1 MPETTQRQFTHL
13 HVHTEYSLLDGACR
27 IDRLFDHIK
36 AMGQTACAITDHGV
50 MYGCVAFFDAAKA
63 AGIKPIIGCEVYV
76 ATRTRFDKV
85 NRIDGNNH
93 LILLCKN
100 ETGYK
105 NLIKMVSAGFT
116 EGFYSK
122 PRIDKDLLEQY
133 HEGLICLSACL
144 AGEIPQAILAGD
156 YERAKQAALYYRDLF
171 GEGNYYIEL
180 QDHGLEEDQVVLPQ
194 LIRLA
199 HETGIPMAATND
211 AHYITK
217 EDAKMQSIL
226 LCIQTGK
233 TIADADRMEFQTDEF
248 YLKST
253 DEMYDLFSM
262 VPEACENT
270 SKIAEQCNFEF
281 TFGETKLPYFKAPDG
296 MENQAYFEKL
306 CWEGLE
312 RRYPGKVTDALKER
326 LSYEINV
333 VKTMGYTNYYLIVYD
348 FINYAK
354 SRDIPVGP
362 GRGSGAGSLA
372 AYCVGITD
380 IDPIRYNLIFERFLN
395 PERVSMPD
403 FDVDFCYERRQE
415 VIDYVNEKYGRD
427 HVAQIVTFGTMAAR
441 AAVRDVGRVMG
452 MSYQD
457 VDRVAK
463 LIPMELKMT
472 LKKALEVSPDLKALY
487 DADSQVHELIDTSL
501 KVEGMPRHASTH
513 AAGVVITRE
522 PATEYVPLSTND
534 GLPVTQFNMVEIER
548 LGLLKMDF
556 LGLRTLTVIHDTE
569 MAVRRTKDPDFRVAN
584 IDYDDPAT
592 YEMLTRGETEG
603 IFQLES
609 TGMTQVLMSM
619 RPKNLED
626 VIALI
631 SLYRPGPM
639 DSIPTYLR
647 NRKDPSKVVYQTP
660 QMAHIVDV
668 TNGVVIYQ
676 EQVMQICREL
686 AGFSFGQADNVR
698 RAMSKKKLKVMEA
711 EREHFVHGCTEPG
724 KECAGCVKNGI
735 PESVANQIYDDM
747 ISFAS
752 YAFNKSHAACY
763 AYVAFQTAYLKCHY
777 PHEFMAALLT
787 SVLDNT
793 AKVIEYTSECQRIG
807 IKVLPPDINVSRGGF
822 TVDGE
827 SIRFGLNAVKSV
839 GRNLIDAVVK
849 DRKNRPYRGLY
860 DFCKRLHGNELN
872 RRALENLV
880 KAGAF
885 DALEPTRRGMIDS
898 AEGVLK
904 SVETDARQNLEGQ
917 MDLFGMMGGE
927 EEQAATDYKI
937 PNTPEYPASELLK
950 MEKEVSGLYLSG
962 HPLDAY
968 RPQIRQIS
976 TCTIAD
982 LQGEEARR
990 FDNQNVTI
998 LCTVVKNKI
1007 MTTKSNTLMAF
1018 TTVEDLTGTMELL
1031 IFPRVLAECR
1041 AALQENAVV
1050 VANGRV
1056 SVKEEEAARLIVEGV
1071 QPIESYDPSK
1081 SFGKNRVEKVRRE
1094 TSGGEATGYFL
1105 TVPSRQCPEM
1115 HRVENLL
1122 CNIFDGGTVKVYF
1135 CFADTGQKALARHMA
1150 VKDDPLLRA
1159 ELERILGK
1167 EHVKVQIAEQNAK

>member
-27 IDRLFDHIK
+27 IDRMFDRLK

-122 PRIDKDLLEQY
+122 PRIDKQLLEKY
-133 HEGLICLSACL
+133 HDGLICLSACL
-144 AGEIPQAILAGD
+144 AGEIPKALLAGD
-156 YERAKQAALYYRDLF
+156 YDRARQTALWYRDLF
-171 GEGNYYIEL
+171 GAENYYIEL
-180 QDHGLEEDQVVLPQ
+180 QDHGLEEDQAVLPQ

-199 HETGIPMAATND
+199 RETGIPMVATND

-233 TIADADRMEFQTDEF
+233 TINDVDRMEFQTDEF

-270 SKIAEQCNFEF
+270 NKIAEQCNFEF

-296 MENQAYFEKL
+296 MENQEYFEKL
-306 CWEGLE
+306 CWDGLE
-312 RRYPGKVTDALKER
+312 RRYPGRVTDTLKER
-326 LSYEINV
+326 LTYEINV

-354 SRDIPVGP
+354 SHDIPVGP

-463 LIPMELKMT
+463 LIPTDLKMT
-472 LKKALEVSPDLKALY
+472 LKKALEVSPDLKTLY
-487 DADSQVHELIDTSL
+487 DADNQVHELIDTSL

-513 AAGVVITRE
+513 AAGVVITRD

-569 MAVRRTKDPDFRVAN
+569 LAVRRKDPDFRIAN
-584 IDYDDPAT
+584 LDYDDPDT
-592 YEMLTRGETEG
+592 YAMLAKGETEG

-609 TGMTQVLMSM
+609 TGMTQVLVGM

-626 VIALI
+626 IIALI

-639 DSIPTYLR
+639 DSIP
-647 NRKDPSKVVYQTP
+647 KFIACKHDPSKVTYLIP
-660 QMAHIVDV
+660 QLEPILSITYGCIV
-668 TNGVVIYQ
+668 YQ
-676 EQVMQICREL
+676 EQVIQIFQQL
-686 AGFSFGQADNVR
+686 AGYTLGQADMLR
-698 RAMSKKKLKVMEA
+698 RAMSKKKVKDIEK
-711 EREHFVHGCTEPG
+711 ERGAFLHGDQSRG
-724 KECAGCVKNGI
+724 IKGCIANGI
-735 PESVANQIYDDM
+735 SESAAQAIYDD
-747 ISFAS
+747 IYAFAN
-752 YAFNKSHAACY
+752 YAFNKAHAAAY
-763 AYVAFQTAYLKCHY
+763 AVIAYQTAYFKCHFPKEY
-777 PHEFMAALLT
+777 MAALLT
-787 SVLDNT
+787 SVLDSSEKI
-793 AKVIEYTSECQRIG
+793 AEYIGECRECAIAL
-807 IKVLPPDINVSRGGF
+807 LPPDVNRSDDRF
-822 TVDGE
+822 TVEPEG
-827 SIRFGLNAVKSV
+827 IRFGLVAIKNIGRGLIARMMREREVNGPFADFQDFCYRMDGNDMNKRAVE
-839 GRNLIDAVVK
+839 NLI
-849 DRKNRPYRGLY
+849 R
-860 DFCKRLHGNELN
+860 
-872 RRALENLV
+872 
-880 KAGAF
+880 AGAF
-885 DALEPTRRGMIDS
+885 DSM
-898 AEGVLK
+898 GVHRSQLIAVYEK
-904 SVETDARQNLEGQ
+904 VMDGISNGNRVNIEGQ
-917 MDLFGMMGGE
+917 MDFFGMGGGSAQRE
-927 EEQAATDYKI
+927 PLHLPDI
-937 PNTPEYPASELLK
+937 PEFSAQERMA
-950 MEKEVSGLYLSG
+950 MEKETTGLYLSG
-962 HPLDAY
+962 HPMDAY
-968 RPQIRQIS
+968 RELSRRLGAAPIGRILEDFAQEAGPTSFADGQKLS
-976 TCTIAD
+976 IA
-982 LQGEEARR
+982 GV
-990 FDNQNVTI
+990 VTSSK
-998 LCTVVKNKI
+998 VK
-1007 MTTKSNTLMAF
+1007 TTRSNTLMAYV
-1018 TTVEDLTGTMELL
+1018 TVEDSTGAMEMLC
-1031 IFPRVLAECR
+1031 F
-1041 AALQENAVV
+1041 
-1050 VANGRV
+1050 
-1056 SVKEEEAARLIVEGV
+1056 ARTL
-1071 QPIESYDPSK
+1071 
-1081 SFGKNRVEKVRRE
+1081 E
-1094 TSGGEATGYFL
+1094 TSGSYLKEGQTILASGRLSVRDEKAPQLMCDSARPLDGSAADVSTGAAGEKRQTLYL
-1105 TVPSRQCPEM
+1105 RLPSMDSHEM
-1115 HRVENLL
+1115 TQFR
-1122 CNIFDGGTVKVYF
+1122 
-1135 CFADTGQKALARHMA
+1135 
-1150 VKDDPLLRA
+1150 
-1159 ELERILGK
+1159 RIAYLFEGK
-1167 EHVKVQIAEQNAK
+1167 EPVRIRLIDSGKLIGTTAALHPAFVRAMRELLGDENVVLK